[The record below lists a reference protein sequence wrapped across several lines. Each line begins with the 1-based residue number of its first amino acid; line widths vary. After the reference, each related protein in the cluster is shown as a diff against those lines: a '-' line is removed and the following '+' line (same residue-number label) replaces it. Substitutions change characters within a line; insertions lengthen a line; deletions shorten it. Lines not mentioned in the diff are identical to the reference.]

1 MTEPVSPIRRERKT
15 LSGKTPPQN
24 LEMEQSTL
32 GAILLDTEAFPK
44 VLEVFTESDVFYH
57 PSHRHIFSSMVELY
71 EKGEPID
78 LMTVSENLKRQGAFD
93 SIGYEYLADLIDSTP
108 TAANVKAHAKIV
120 YEKALLRK
128 LITVA
133 GEVVTLAYEGGEDV
147 ETLIDQV
154 EKMIFNVSNDR
165 IGKSLEQIKKILKV
179 SVKTIEKQFE
189 NKQLVTGA
197 PTGFKDLDGKTAGL
211 HPSDLIIVAG
221 RPSMGK
227 TAFAMNIAQNLTI
240 GNDENVVAIFSLE
253 MSAEQLVLRMLCS
266 EARVSGHKI
275 RTGYLSHSD
284 WPKLT
289 TAAGRLH
296 NCKMYI
302 DDSPGATVLDIRA
315 KARRL
320 QAEKGRLDLVI
331 VDYLQLMSS
340 RGKVESRVLE
350 VSEITRSL
358 KQLAKELSV
367 PVIAISQ
374 LSRKVEDRP
383 DKRPQLADL
392 RESGSIEQD
401 ADLVLFVYREEFY
414 KRDEPQLQ
422 GLADIIIGK
431 QRNGPVGK
439 VPLTFL
445 KDYTRFEDFAGG
457 EPEGGYDDGM

>member
-1 MTEPVSPIRRERKT
+1 MTEPVSPIRRERT
-15 LSGKTPPQN
+15 TPSGKTPPQN

-57 PSHRHIFSSMVELY
+57 PAHRRIFGSMIDLY

-78 LMTVSENLKRQGAFD
+78 LMTVSENLKKQGSFD
-93 SIGYEYLADLIDSTP
+93 TIGYEYLADLIDSTP

-120 YEKALLRK
+120 FEKALLRK

-154 EKMIFNVSNDR
+154 EKMIFNVSHDR

-197 PTGFKDLDGKTAGL
+197 ATGFKDLDGKTAGL
-211 HPSDLIIVAG
+211 HPSDLIIIAG

-240 GNDENVVAIFSLE
+240 DNDENVVAIFSLE

-302 DDSPGATVLDIRA
+302 DDSPRRKRA
-315 KARRL
+315 RYSGKGSQITGGKRKARPCYHRL
-320 QAEKGRLDLVI
+320 SSTDEHKG
-331 VDYLQLMSS
+331 Q
-340 RGKVESRVLE
+340 GG
-350 VSEITRSL
+350 VSC
-358 KQLAKELSV
+358 
-367 PVIAISQ
+367 
-374 LSRKVEDRP
+374 
-383 DKRPQLADL
+383 
-392 RESGSIEQD
+392 
-401 ADLVLFVYREEFY
+401 
-414 KRDEPQLQ
+414 
-422 GLADIIIGK
+422 
-431 QRNGPVGK
+431 
-439 VPLTFL
+439 
-445 KDYTRFEDFAGG
+445 AGG
-457 EPEGGYDDGM
+457 FGNYTLIKTASKRAFRSGYRHLTAFPKGGGQAG